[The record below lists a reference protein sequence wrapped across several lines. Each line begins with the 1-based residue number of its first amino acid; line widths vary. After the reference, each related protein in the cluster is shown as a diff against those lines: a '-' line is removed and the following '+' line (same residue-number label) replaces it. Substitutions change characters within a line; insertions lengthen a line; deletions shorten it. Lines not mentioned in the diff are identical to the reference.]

1 MRKILILFILLLSVL
16 TACTNEGLDNNP
28 QQFIQLKNLSVV
40 STREYIA
47 ESEQR
52 DVLTEHDIV
61 LINDLAQKEIAL
73 TNYSNEYQEE
83 LRKLIDSTIEKQ
95 QSYFDLKSIAI
106 VPFIYSS
113 SETNI
118 ELKLLEFDIGANTF
132 CVSFELYS
140 PELLDMDLMVKFY
153 LVEIQ
158 KDELKG
164 VQLETVKGIVTVFNT
179 RNETNHS
186 LYYGKEE
193 SNNRQDENK
202 NINQNDETGGAKK
215 TRMLKINTFFASK
228 ELTLEENSVKLSE
241 QDITFVHDKFDKE
254 IVLNGYSAEFKEEIS
269 NMIDAITSEQEDY
282 FDSKSLLIVPFIYSS
297 SETDII
303 LREVKIAENADTF
316 CVSFELYSPEFADMD
331 LLVKFYVVEILKT
344 ELQHVQ
350 LDSFRGVVAVF
361 NTRNKTNKSVHY
373 GGEKHD

>member
-1 MRKILILFILLLSVL
+1 MRKIFILFILLLSVL
-16 TACTNEGLDNNP
+16 TACTNGGLDKNP

-40 STREYIA
+40 STREYSA

-61 LINDLAQKEIAL
+61 LINDLAQKEVAL
-73 TNYSNEYQEE
+73 ISYSNEYQEE
-83 LRKLIDSTIEKQ
+83 LRKLIDSTTEKQ
-95 QSYFDLKSIAI
+95 QSYFDLKSLAI

-193 SNNRQDENK
+193 SNNRQDENRS
-202 NINQNDETGGAKK
+202 INQNDETGGAKK

-228 ELTLEENSVKLSE
+228 ELTLEENPVKLSE

-350 LDSFRGVVAVF
+350 LDNFRGVVAVF